1 MGPGKL
7 RDHYD
12 LLRELQMSIRK
23 KILATVIVLAI
34 IVISA
39 YVLLATQPNQRGGET
54 GLASPSVRTFVT
66 LSTVGV
72 SAFITGFG
80 ARDVISRAIATRN
93 RMRAA
98 RASKKV

>member
-1 MGPGKL
+1 
-7 RDHYD
+7 
-12 LLRELQMSIRK
+12 MSVKRK
-23 KILATVIVLAI
+23 VLTVVIVLSI

-39 YVLLATQPNQRGGET
+39 YVLLATQPNQRGG

-66 LSTVGV
+66 LTTVGV

-93 RMRAA
+93 RMKAA
-98 RASKKV
+98 QQAKKV

>member
-1 MGPGKL
+1 
-7 RDHYD
+7 
-12 LLRELQMSIRK
+12 MSVKK

-34 IVISA
+34 IVIGA
-39 YVLLATQPNQRGGET
+39 YVLIASQPNPRGGEG

-66 LSTVGV
+66 LTTVGV

-80 ARDVISRAIATRN
+80 ARDLISRAIATRN

-98 RASKKV
+98 RQAKKI

>member
-1 MGPGKL
+1 
-7 RDHYD
+7 
-12 LLRELQMSIRK
+12 MSVKRK
-23 KILATVIVLAI
+23 VLATVIVLAI
-34 IVISA
+34 IVIGA
-39 YVLLATQPNQRGGET
+39 YVLLASQLNQRGGEV

-93 RMRAA
+93 RMRASRGA
-98 RASKKV
+98 KKV

>member
-1 MGPGKL
+1 
-7 RDHYD
+7 
-12 LLRELQMSIRK
+12 MSVKK

-34 IVISA
+34 IVVGA
-39 YVLLATQPNQRGGET
+39 YWLLSSQPNQRGGEG

-66 LSTVGV
+66 LTTVGV

-93 RMRAA
+93 RLKAA
-98 RASKKV
+98 RQAQAKKI

>member
-1 MGPGKL
+1 
-7 RDHYD
+7 
-12 LLRELQMSIRK
+12 MSIKK

-34 IVISA
+34 IVIGA
-39 YVLLATQPNQRGGET
+39 FVLVSGQANQRAG
-54 GLASPSVRTFVT
+54 GLASPSVRTFVI

-93 RMRAA
+93 RMKAA
-98 RASKKV
+98 RQAKKV

>member
-1 MGPGKL
+1 
-7 RDHYD
+7 
-12 LLRELQMSIRK
+12 MSIK
-23 KILATVIVLAI
+23 GKILATVIVLGI
-34 IVISA
+34 IAISA
-39 YVLLATQPNQRGGET
+39 YVLVSSQPNQRGGEG

-93 RMRAA
+93 RMK
-98 RASKKV
+98 ASRQAKKA